1 MKTNE
6 FVRSNPWLL
15 QLAVLFSMLASV
27 AELGIAGMLGYIVD
41 TPQDAVIPI
50 SILGTLLLLSM
61 GFQFAQKMFY
71 SRYAASMQSELRM
84 RCGKAVMH
92 GTVAVTFC
100 KQFGDILARVNEDIH
115 AIYSFFDETVSGF
128 ISGMISLI
136 LGFLFLALIDIQ
148 LALLVLSG
156 SILLLFV
163 TLLFSIPIKKA
174 HRRWRESQSEMS
186 VVAQDILEGQL
197 DIKAMG
203 LEAGVLQK
211 FDKSVRTWENAFFRR
226 NKIRAWNR
234 ATSMLFAVLV
244 FLIVPGYGAL
254 RILDASFTVGMVLAC
269 IQSAR
274 MIANPLQA
282 IEYQLSS
289 FASVKV
295 NMHRVFDILK
305 TERERLDGIAFEF
318 SSNGPI
324 VRFSDVHF
332 RYGQQEILNGMNFS
346 VNKGE
351 LVAIVGASGSGKS
364 TVLQLILGFY
374 PAQGRISVG
383 GHDVQAWDLA
393 ALRAHTALVQQSD
406 FLFPGSIRENLC
418 CGQSYSEEEIGD
430 AVNRA
435 GLTEWLHT
443 QPNGLDMQVGEHGTL
458 LSGGLKQRVSLARA
472 LLRDPELL
480 LLDEPTAALDAQT
493 EEAIL
498 RDLIRIKE
506 RSTCIL
512 VAHRLASIAEADRIL
527 LIEEGRIAEQGTHE
541 ELLARKGAYW
551 KLFHAQAEE
560 KRDE

>member
-1 MKTNE
+1 MKPNP
-6 FVRSNPWLL
+6 FLRPAPWLL
-15 QLAVLFSMLASV
+15 FAIVFSILASG

-41 TPQDAVIPI
+41 IPQDAVL
-50 SILGTLLLLSM
+50 SILLLGALLLLSM
-61 GFQFAQKMFY
+61 GASFAQKMFY
-71 SRYAASMQSELRM
+71 NRYAANVQSQLRM
-84 RCGKAVMH
+84 KCAEAVMH
-92 GTVAVTFC
+92 GTAAVTC
-100 KQFGDILARVNEDIH
+100 GKQFGDVLARVNEDVH
-115 AIYSFFDETVSGF
+115 AIYSFFEETVSGF
-128 ISGMISLI
+128 IQGMISLI
-136 LGFLFLALIDIQ
+136 LGFVFLARMDAR
-148 LALLVLSG
+148 LALLVVSG
-156 SILLLFV
+156 SALLLFV
-163 TLLFSIPIKKA
+163 TLLFNIPIKKA

-203 LEAGVLQK
+203 LEAGVLRK
-211 FDKSVRTWENAFFRR
+211 FEKSVRTRETAFFRR

-244 FLIVPGYGAL
+244 FLVVPGYGAL
-254 RILDASFTVGMVLAC
+254 RILDGAFTVGMVLAC

-274 MIANPLQA
+274 MISSPLQG

-305 TERERLDGIAFEF
+305 TERERAGGIAFAF
-318 SSNGPI
+318 SANGPI

-332 RYGQQEILNGMNFS
+332 RYGPQEVLSGMSFS
-346 VNKGE
+346 VNRGE

-364 TVLQLILGFY
+364 TVLQLILGLY
-374 PAQGRISVG
+374 PAQGQISVG

-418 CGQSYSEEEIGD
+418 CGQSHSEEEIGN
-430 AVNRA
+430 AVRRA
-435 GLTEWLHT
+435 GLTEWLHA
-443 QPNGLDMQVGEHGTL
+443 QPGGLDAQVGEQGAL

-472 LLRDPELL
+472 LLREPELL

-512 VAHRLASIAEADRIL
+512 VAHRLAAITEADRIL

-560 KRDE
+560 GSDE